1 MYLPIVSSLI
11 QREINAF
18 TPFMQK
24 SSILPRYY
32 NRRSSS
38 EFSAVGEK
46 VELRVEIKL

>member
-1 MYLPIVSSLI
+1 MYFPIISSLI

-18 TPFMQK
+18 TPLIQK

-46 VELRVEIKL
+46 FELSVEIKL